1 MQRRSNV
8 GTLIVVETIDVSG
21 TMEITPQIRFRGMEP
36 SAAVEAAVRERIAR
50 LQRFHKRITSC
61 NVVIEAPH
69 HHGRKGSVYHV
80 LVDVT
85 VPGREV
91 VVGRERQENHAHED
105 VLVAIRD
112 SFNAAQRRLED
123 VVREMSGYRV
133 KPHPERL
140 HGEVA
145 RLVPEEGFGFIA
157 AADGREFFFRR
168 ESMTSDDQWKQLNVG
183 TNVRFA
189 EHAGEKGP
197 YASAVTI
204 V

>member
-1 MQRRSNV
+1 
-8 GTLIVVETIDVSG
+8 
-21 TMEITPQIRFRGMEP
+21 MEISPKIRFRGMEP
-36 SAAVEAAVRERIAR
+36 STSAEAAVRERLAR
-50 LQRFHKRITSC
+50 LERFHKRITAC

-69 HHGRKGSVYHV
+69 RRGRKGSVYHV
-80 LVDVT
+80 RVNIA
-85 VPGREV
+85 VPGREI
-91 VVGRERQENHAHED
+91 VVGREREENHAHED

-112 SFNAAQRRLED
+112 SFDAAQRQLED

-145 RLVPEEGFGFIA
+145 RLVPEEGFGFITA
-157 AADGREFFFRR
+157 PDGREFFFRR
-168 ESMTSDDQWKQLNVG
+168 EGMASDDQWKQLKIGVE
-183 TNVRFA
+183 VRFA

-197 YASAVTI
+197 FASAVTI

>member
-1 MQRRSNV
+1 MQ
-8 GTLIVVETIDVSG
+8 
-21 TMEITPQIRFRGMEP
+21 ITPQIRFRGMEP
-36 SAAVEAAVRERIAR
+36 SASVEVAVREQIAR

-69 HHGRKGSVYHV
+69 RHGRKGFVYHV
-80 LVDVT
+80 RVNVT
-85 VPGREV
+85 VPGREI
-91 VVGRERQENHAHED
+91 VVGHEHEEDHAHED
-105 VLVAIRD
+105 VRVAIRD
-112 SFNAAQRRLED
+112 SFNAAQRQLED

-133 KPHPERL
+133 KSHPERL

-168 ESMTSDDQWKQLNVG
+168 ESMASGDQWMQLKTG
-183 TNVRFA
+183 MEVRFA
-189 EHAGEKGP
+189 EHEGEKGP
-197 YASAVTI
+197 FASAVTI